1 MAAKIVLHRRHVEVE
16 DGDIELCCYYRFTE
30 PVNGVEDGEVGFV
43 PTPGMTQAQVLDE
56 LKQMAVD
63 HANLQTSEALP
74 FTLSDVITWEI
85 VE

>member
-1 MAAKIVLHRRHVEVE
+1 MAAKIVLTHRHIHSEHGPLEYCV
-16 DGDIELCCYYRFTE
+16 DYYLTE
-30 PVNGVEDGEVGFV
+30 PIDGVQDGMVGFE
-43 PTPGMTQAQVLDE
+43 PTPGMTHAEIVAE

-63 HANLQTSEALP
+63 HANLQTSNALP

>member
-16 DGDIELCCYYRFTE
+16 DGDVEWCCYYRFTE

-43 PTPGMTQAQVLDE
+43 PTPGMTQKDVLDQ

-63 HANLQTSEALP
+63 HANLQTSDALP

>member
-16 DGDIELCCYYRFTE
+16 DGYVEWCCYYRLTE

-63 HANLQTSEALP
+63 HANLQTSDALP